1 MGGHGRWRLS
11 LMPRTRETGRAI
23 TPQGEGPLA
32 GWSGRALLG
41 LGLALIVGLQLGA
54 LPWRYRREFWQL
66 QGGLVGAGVG
76 FVLGRL
82 TAGGRS
88 RRDPP

>member
-1 MGGHGRWRLS
+1 
-11 LMPRTRETGRAI
+11 MPPTRDTDRSIA
-23 TPQGEGPLA
+23 PQAKASLA
-32 GWSGRALLG
+32 GRSGGALLG
-41 LGLALIVGLQLGA
+41 LGLALVVGLQLGA

-66 QGGLVGAGVG
+66 QGALVGAAAG

-88 RRDPP
+88 RRDLP